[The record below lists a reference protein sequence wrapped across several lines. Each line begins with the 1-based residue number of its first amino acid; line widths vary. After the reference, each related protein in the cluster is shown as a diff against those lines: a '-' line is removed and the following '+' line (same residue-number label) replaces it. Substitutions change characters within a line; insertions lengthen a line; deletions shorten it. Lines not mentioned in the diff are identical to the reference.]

1 MMWGR
6 HVDGIITVSI
16 ATAVSRTLA
25 PRFDMNERDK

>member
-16 ATAVSRTLA
+16 AADVSRTLV

>member
-16 ATAVSRTLA
+16 VTDVSQTLV
-25 PRFDMNERDK
+25 PRLDMNERDK

>member
-16 ATAVSRTLA
+16 VIDVSQTLV